1 MNVLLDTCAL
11 IALAS
16 GKLPGKAAKSL
27 ERAERAILPAV
38 VPWEVATKTSK
49 GKLALPLPPQAWCG
63 ELARRHRLS
72 PMDLSASLLCSAA
85 ALPAVHRDPFDRV
98 IVAAALRHDAL
109 VLTSDRTI
117 PLYPGV
123 AAVWK

>member
-1 MNVLLDTCAL
+1 MNALLDTCAL

-16 GKLPGKAAKSL
+16 GELPGKAAELL
-27 ERAERAILPAV
+27 EHAACAILPAV
-38 VPWEVATKTSK
+38 VPWEVAIKTSK
-49 GKLALPLPPQAWCG
+49 GKMKLSLPPQAWCG
-63 ELARRHRLS
+63 QLIQRHRLS
-72 PMDLSASLLCSAA
+72 PMDLSASLLCAAA

-98 IVAAALRHDAL
+98 IVAAALRRDAV